1 MGRAE
6 RSNFAN
12 SAKASLLCCQQ
23 VRRTLARILL
33 RAGAIGCAIASPS
46 LASHRHRADRPL
58 AEVVGGM
65 QPRTVQKGEQVRLFM
80 AQVLGQSPIG
90 RAAKVSI
97 QQAVQL
103 SFQPSGGYRQAMGGY
118 ASFPMAISQPE
129 SLLQQGFDGQGE
141 WGGCRRGDPDHFA
154 TTPHQAIQAALM
166 KRLPKPLDTSCF
178 VMNQKT
184 VVVFSQNSR
193 RLRIPAM
200 RF

>member
-1 MGRAE
+1 
-6 RSNFAN
+6 
-12 SAKASLLCCQQ
+12 
-23 VRRTLARILL
+23 
-33 RAGAIGCAIASPS
+33 
-46 LASHRHRADRPL
+46 
-58 AEVVGGM
+58 M

-154 TTPHQAIQAALM
+154 TTPHQVLQAAWM
-166 KRLPKPLDTSCF
+166 KRLLKPIETSRS
-178 VMNQKT
+178 VMHQKT

-200 RF
+200 RFNHVNGDLFAQQHPQILRARSHSPAGVVQPNHGTLP